1 MVILRAVGVCEFAGC
16 SEKFCKDSGLR
27 HKAMVEIKKLR
38 MQLTN
43 TGKDVFLLLIDSP
56 VSAEDYMVSVKLI
69 YVYINPKRH
78 QFFELAMLEKVK
90 LGKHEGQSCKVVLTF
105 KVP

>member
-1 MVILRAVGVCEFAGC
+1 MVILRAVGACEFAGC
-16 SEKFCKDSGLR
+16 SEKFCKDNGLR

-38 MQLTN
+38 MQLTKI
-43 TGKDVFLLLIDSP
+43 GKDVSPLLIDSP
-56 VSAEDYMVSVKLI
+56 VSAEDYRVSVKLI
-69 YVYINPKRH
+69 CLYQSKASSV
-78 QFFELAMLEKVK
+78 FELAMLEKVR